1 MAHFFARAL
10 LRWHNDNPRPLAW
23 SGKIPDP
30 YQIWLSEIIMQQTR
44 IEQGTDYYL
53 RFIHHFPTV
62 QSLAAASLD
71 DVMMNWQGLGYYSRA
86 RNLHKAAKHVVEHL
100 DGMIPDTYEG
110 LLELP
115 GIGPYSAAA
124 ISSFAFGRR
133 QVVVDG
139 NVKRVIARF
148 AGINHSIDDPS
159 THEEIRRTAAKF
171 MDGVSPGLFN
181 QAIMNFGA
189 LVCKPKGPLCNSCL
203 LSKKCYAFAHQKV
216 DSLPV
221 RSKKKSNRIRHFNF
235 VVFHYRN
242 KFLLQR
248 REEKDI
254 WRDLYVPPIL
264 ERKTTRILSSVQLLS
279 FAEKIIG
286 HQNIEWMGTSSVV
299 RQLLSHQTINGRFI
313 HVRLLSSPG
322 DLAENYVWVT
332 KKTAQ
337 QYGKPKMVVKMME
350 EDQLAYS

>member
-10 LRWHNDNPRPLAW
+10 LRWHTDNPRPLPW
-23 SGKIPDP
+23 SDKIPDP

-44 IEQGTDYYL
+44 IDQGTDYYL

-71 DVMMNWQGLGYYSRA
+71 EVMMYWQGLGYYTRA
-86 RNLHKAAKHVVEHL
+86 RNLHKTAKYIVEQL
-100 DGMIPDTYEG
+100 NGIMPDTYEG
-110 LLELP
+110 LLALP

-139 NVKRVIARF
+139 NVKRVISRF
-148 AGINHSIDDPS
+148 AGIHHSIDDPS
-159 THEEIRRTAAKF
+159 THEEIRRTATEY
-171 MDGVSPGLFN
+171 MIGVTPGLFN

-203 LSKKCYAFAHQKV
+203 LSKKCYAFVHQKV

-221 RSKKKSNRIRHFNF
+221 RSKKKTNRVRYFNF

-254 WRDLYVPPIL
+254 WRDLYVPPLL
-264 ERKTTRILSSVQLLS
+264 ERKTTRILSSIQLLS
-279 FAEKIIG
+279 FADKIIG
-286 HQNIEWMGTSSVV
+286 HQNIELVGASAVV
-299 RQLLSHQTINGRFI
+299 RQLLSHQTINGRFV
-313 HVRLLSSPG
+313 HVRLLSPP
-322 DLAENYVWVT
+322 LNLNEKFVWVS
-332 KKTAQ
+332 KKTMH
-337 QYGKPKMVVKMME
+337 QYGKPKMVVTMMDD
-350 EDQLAYS
+350 DQFAFL